1 MDSNNILK
9 ALQESDFNYNSGSE
23 YEPTSSDENS
33 DIYRYS
39 KKYFSKCIANF

>member
-9 ALQESDFNYNSGSE
+9 VLQDSDFNYNAGSK
-23 YEPTSSDENS
+23 YEPTSSD

-39 KKYFSKCIANF
+39 KK